1 MMDGMDE
8 ARRTRLELVLALFM
22 ALAAVGTAWAGF
34 ESAKWSGVQA
44 NAYASAGADRAEA
57 SRKATL
63 ASQQRTIDVVSFTSW
78 LNALNAEIIKDPSVR
93 PHGSYTPNTNQVS
106 GFLFERFR
114 PEFRPAVD
122 AWLDTHP
129 LIEPNAPATPFDMP
143 QYRLAAERQSQRL
156 IGQAEQH
163 AATARAAN
171 QRSDNYVLT
180 AVVFAS
186 VLFFS
191 GLASKTTGPKIQLL
205 FAVLAGAALLGC
217 VVTLALFPIK
227 V

>member
-1 MMDGMDE
+1 MPDD
-8 ARRTRLELVLALFM
+8 ARHSRFDLVVALFM

-44 NAYASAGADRAEA
+44 NSYASAGADRAEA
-57 SRKATL
+57 SRAQTL
-63 ASQQRTIDVVSFTSW
+63 ASQQRTIDVVSFTAW
-78 LNALNAEIIKDPSVR
+78 LNALNAEIVADPSVR
-93 PHGSYTPNTNQVS
+93 PHGSYTPNANAVS

-114 PEFRPAVD
+114 PEFKPAVR

-129 LIEPNAPATPFDMP
+129 LVNPDAPATPFDLP
-143 QYRLAAERQSQRL
+143 QYRLAADQRSQQLVER
-156 IGQAEQH
+156 AEKL
-163 AATARAAN
+163 AARARTAN

-180 AVVFAS
+180 AVVFAT

-191 GLASKTTGPKIQLL
+191 GMATKAGGRRVQLFFTT
-205 FAVLAGAALLGC
+205 LAGIALVGC
-217 VVTLALFPIK
+217 IITLALFPIQ